1 MYQIGDYI
9 VKTASGVCQI
19 KDIVNPDFVKEKKKL
34 YYQLI
39 PVSDEHATLYIPVDK
54 EDKTMRAVMTESEA
68 EELIQRIPLI
78 HEIWINNEKEREGQ
92 YKEAIKSNDP
102 EQIVGI
108 VKLIYHRKESRKKQG
123 KKITA
128 VDERYFDIAE
138 KLLYSELEV
147 VMKRDKNKIYDLIK
161 KSCTE
166 L

>member
-39 PVSDEHATLYIPVDK
+39 PVLDEHAILYIPVDK
-54 EDKTMRAVMTESEA
+54 EDNTMRAVMTESEA

-78 HEIWINNEKEREGQ
+78 HEIWINNEKEREGR

-108 VKLIYHRKESRKKQG
+108 VKLIYHRKESREKQG
-123 KKITA
+123 KKIIA

-147 VMKRDKNKIYDLIK
+147 VMKRDKNEIHDLIK
-161 KSCTE
+161 KSCMKS
-166 L
+166 

>member
-108 VKLIYHRKESRKKQG
+108 VKLIYHRKESREKQW

-147 VMKRDKNKIYDLIK
+147 VMKRDKNEIYDLIK

>member
-54 EDKTMRAVMTESEA
+54 EDNTMRAVMTESEA

-78 HEIWINNEKEREGQ
+78 HEIWINNEKEREGR

-108 VKLIYHRKESRKKQG
+108 VKLIYHRKESREKQG

-147 VMKRDKNKIYDLIK
+147 VMKRDKNEIYDLIK
-161 KSCTE
+161 KSCMKS
-166 L
+166 